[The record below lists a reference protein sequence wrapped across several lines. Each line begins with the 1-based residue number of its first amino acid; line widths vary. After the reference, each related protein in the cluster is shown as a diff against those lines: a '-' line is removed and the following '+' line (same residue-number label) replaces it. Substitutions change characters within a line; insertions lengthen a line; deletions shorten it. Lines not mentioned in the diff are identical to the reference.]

1 MPCVFAYDR
10 GIRTKSQKPASTLP
24 VNKGVYAC
32 YECVRKVARPAT
44 LADTFRRMEHMTDR
58 LFVLVDYDNLGDFR
72 TAKTLDAVIRHIE
85 SRIPNDF
92 MQGISRVEVRLYGG
106 WTTGRSLTRQAQTIG
121 AEIQANFPATTRRLD
136 QSGKLITRIL
146 TVAFA
151 RSGLFLPSEDLAD
164 TFMPRRSVRNVQIDQ
179 SGWRACASPQRCQL
193 AAVENFLRDGQCD
206 FGSCGVTTRDLL
218 RRNEQKQV
226 DTLLVADM
234 AELALR
240 QGTKRVAIVSSD
252 ADMWPGVLLC
262 LSAGASV
269 CQIHTSPG
277 GVTKPALM
285 SNLSRLGTAYNQTS
299 V

>member
-179 SGWRACASPQRCQL
+179 SGWRHRQDDDNA
-193 AAVENFLRDGQCD
+193 
-206 FGSCGVTTRDLL
+206 
-218 RRNEQKQV
+218 RN
-226 DTLLVADM
+226 
-234 AELALR
+234 
-240 QGTKRVAIVSSD
+240 
-252 ADMWPGVLLC
+252 
-262 LSAGASV
+262 
-269 CQIHTSPG
+269 HSPG
-277 GVTKPALM
+277 RHRPGSRPRDSLNYVVTAA
-285 SNLSRLGTAYNQTS
+285 SLGLDERTIHAATIANTAATTPTIRP
-299 V
+299 